1 MGERRSTRIQRRAG
15 RALKPDT
22 RDQPESAGGRGTLRL
37 DAGAYMA
44 PLEMQIPG
52 TQAQGI

>member
-1 MGERRSTRIQRRAG
+1 MGGRRSTRIQRRAG
-15 RALKPDT
+15 RVLKPDT
-22 RDQPESAGGRGTLRL
+22 RDQSESAGGRGTSRL
-37 DAGAYMA
+37 NTRAYMA